1 MGTFQERLKLL
12 RKEKN
17 LTIEELA
24 KNLGSAKS
32 TISRYENGLREPKK
46 DFLELLCTYF
56 DVSTDYLLGKT
67 DERNYHLVQ
76 AIARI
81 NRLTNY
87 ENLDVTKLDKDTL
100 IDIIQD
106 MIGKIDNT
114 YILKQLFL
122 LIYHQLD
129 TYELIDKVNDKDL
142 VKLRNHL
149 AHNKPSDDELRDFL
163 KIYRNNKGYIHK
175 EI

>member
-1 MGTFQERLKLL
+1 MGTFQERLKSL

-67 DERNYHLVQ
+67 DKRN
-76 AIARI
+76 IDTKKEI
-81 NRLTNY
+81 NTNQS
-87 ENLDVTKLDKDTL
+87 KDL
-100 IDIIQD
+100 EEEI
-106 MIGKIDNT
+106 
-114 YILKQLFL
+114 
-122 LIYHQLD
+122 
-129 TYELIDKVNDKDL
+129 EKVINDKNIQFCGTPL
-142 VKLRNHL
+142 G
-149 AHNKPSDDELRDFL
+149 DEDMKFLRDSL
-163 KIYRNNKGYIHK
+163 RATLEYAKAIKNKK
-175 EI
+175 

>member
-1 MGTFQERLKLL
+1 MSLFKYRFKQERISKGITQ
-12 RKEKN
+12 KN
-17 LTIEELA
+17 LSEI
-24 KNLGSAKS
+24 LGVDRTS
-32 TISRYENGLREPKK
+32 ISKYENGKQLPEVPV
-46 DFLELLCTYF
+46 LEKMANYF

-163 KIYRNNKGYIHK
+163 KIYRNNKGLPK
-175 EI
+175 

>member
-1 MGTFQERLKLL
+1 MDTISIRLKEL
-12 RKEKN
+12 RKEKDVMQKDVAN
-17 LTIEELA
+17 FLDISSSAYGFYEQGKRTPTSDIVVKLA
-24 KNLGSAKS
+24 
-32 TISRYENGLREPKK
+32 E
-46 DFLELLCTYF
+46 YF

-67 DERNYHLVQ
+67 DEKNYNLVQ

-81 NRLTNY
+81 NRLINY
-87 ENLDVTKLDKDTL
+87 EHLDATKLDKDTL
-100 IDIIQD
+100 IDIIQN

-129 TYELIDKVNDKDL
+129 TYELIDGVNDKDL

-149 AHNKPSDDELRDFL
+149 VHCKPSDDELKDLL
-163 KIYRNNKGYIHK
+163 KIYRNNKDLPK
-175 EI
+175 E

>member
-1 MGTFQERLKLL
+1 MDTISIRLKEL
-12 RKEKN
+12 RKEKDVMQKDVAN
-17 LTIEELA
+17 FLDISSSAYGFYEQGKRTPTSDIVVKLA
-24 KNLGSAKS
+24 K
-32 TISRYENGLREPKK
+32 
-46 DFLELLCTYF
+46 YF

-163 KIYRNNKGYIHK
+163 KIYRNNKGLPK
-175 EI
+175 